1 MHAERVIEAT
11 VASWKSLGPLLSHPL
26 LLLALGTLLSGLLI
40 PRLTREWQDHQKA
53 LEIRTDLVGE
63 MSEAVMTVLVD
74 ADVWGPSASGTA
86 DPEAASEHSLTAYRE
101 WKVRSAVIES
111 RLRAYFPDDT
121 LATEWYWYQ
130 HAVASFLQL
139 HAATGE
145 NRADLLT
152 RYIEPNLGGATPT
165 VEWSVLQ
172 RPDDPRY
179 LNQWSNLYLAIQARL
194 NEFVTRVL
202 HEPMSGF

>member
-11 VASWKSLGPLLSHPL
+11 VASWKSLGPMLSHPL

-53 LEIRTDLVGE
+53 LEIRTELVGD
-63 MSEAVMTVLVD
+63 MSEGVMAVLVD
-74 ADVWGPSASGTA
+74 ADLGRVPTSGTA
-86 DPEAASEHSLTAYRE
+86 APEAVSDRSLTAYRE

-111 RLRAYFPDDT
+111 RLRAYFPKET
-121 LATEWYWYQ
+121 LADDWYLYQ

-139 HAATGE
+139 HAATGDH
-145 NRADLLT
+145 RADLLT
-152 RYIEPNLGGATPT
+152 RYIEPNLREATPT

-172 RPDDPRY
+172 HPDDPRY
-179 LNQWSNLYLAIQARL
+179 LGQWSNLYLAIQTRL
-194 NEFVTRVL
+194 NDFVTDVL
-202 HEPMSGF
+202 NKPMSGF